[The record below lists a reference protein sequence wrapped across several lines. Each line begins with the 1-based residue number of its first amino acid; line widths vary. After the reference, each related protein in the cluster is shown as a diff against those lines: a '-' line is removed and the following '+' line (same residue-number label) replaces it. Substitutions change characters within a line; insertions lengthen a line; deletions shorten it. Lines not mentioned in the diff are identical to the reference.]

1 MTPQLSPRS
10 TLHSSRSARA
20 SAKPPKSPSGSAQCA
35 GDRLLWVVDAH
46 ASGELSTASALRALS
61 LLLSS
66 DNWVVSA
73 TGIRDMILV
82 AERLARCF
90 RGQAGEEQSEKR
102 ENPRETKNG
111 KPQRHASS
119 TTTADGKDVI
129 PAGDCLTDRAQKD
142 SERVCVA
149 CAASDLWIDQ
159 AQASL
164 RLLRNET
171 NWGRGDMDLLVA
183 AAATGRGSG
192 GGAGSRAAQRRRRK
206 KCREGRE
213 AVSLA
218 ASAHDGDDNHDE
230 TEETGGVGARQP
242 DGNSGDSDG
251 AALVKAVTSLTQAIA
266 ARIRVEANRKQFCLP
281 TLTSLVRRLHRLAL
295 LPLLQ
300 PSSELPPETLSP
312 VSSWLLLVDLFP
324 PLRRVLRDS
333 VAAVLD
339 VLAMKPGTRAFSVSE
354 EEGCFTLKSACA
366 EMLHH
371 VLHQSASLSLFSS
384 SLTSLSSALRSSC
397 FDLAFDENEDLAF
410 YGRSTLCRLTWIFR
424 RTSAAAAS
432 LAASGSSLASTSTAP
447 QDEGQEHQLSFEAI
461 FEQTVV
467 ICSSLFDLCNT
478 FLGSALE
485 DGSST
490 EGRGG
495 SQSTARRFRMQGH
508 QGRQPISAS
517 RASEGGYD
525 ERETSGG
532 LPDAVKHL
540 RAKNEFQRAVRA
552 IQLLRDLLLFGSG
565 QAVPKEG
572 ALGVSLAPFERE
584 GGRFMVV
591 NVSACLGLLR
601 AFLDTVMCVFHK
613 KAEKSL
619 GMSDSHASDDTDEAS
634 SEAEIEALSEPEENG
649 EGKERTPRKRGR
661 DGRQIAVK
669 GNHMQL
675 TNSQGD
681 HGDQKRN
688 GKTLPK
694 WMKDKDRSRQ
704 PNLGISAC
712 GSNTQ
717 KRDQQSETEDE
728 DRSAD
733 PGGDGRKAACQ
744 VPLANAYLNS
754 AESLTLY
761 QHLRLTEA
769 DVFSSP
775 LLEYIFTAT
784 IECVQALLD
793 VTGDAGV
800 MADVTGFASFARTL
814 LQASTIDAFPSMIA
828 ARFSGIICSFLHSLF
843 TTAPFLFPPLAD
855 LSVGWTASVLETL
868 GARLPLDSCS
878 ASPHMPPLE
887 ETSQPAKA
895 FRKLR
900 LVSLCRAVYAEPF
913 FQLGQ
918 VAVSRR
924 GASCSPLGEW
934 RPGAQTGHRNRR
946 ALEGGE
952 EQAEGFSSVDERGQ
966 DSVKKRQRR
975 RRGHEEER
983 RASIFAEQ
991 ASLASLQDN
1000 DGLHLILC
1008 VWRDTCR
1015 LLGLLLTMEAS
1026 RSLRGELALT
1036 RLRGAAD
1043 GMCLDILLSGL
1054 VGPTTSPSL
1063 ASPLADMVVSDT
1075 PSLTATLRLL
1085 HISLAR
1091 GSMPPSQQTVE
1102 AVSTL
1107 LSRLNRFIDGK
1118 RRSLWMGDSCSSPGS
1133 GTAETDD
1140 GRLSVLLAA
1149 IEGIRNCLSLRRSSG
1164 IVSCLPSLV
1173 SENSGVAASL
1183 QQLRHVWKTDLSRSA
1198 KGQNRNERSSFV
1210 ELYRE
1215 TVEAQLILGAIEA
1228 SEEMYR
1234 QSRAQKRAKAK
1245 ASGQQAAP
1253 EGDASDTSKD
1263 SDEESEARDAHGEQP
1278 CLVKQE
1284 HKEMP
1289 QVARGNQVES
1299 VMDDRLE
1306 EKKERD
1312 AELEEEG
1319 NAPAGEDDEPVD
1331 REEEHDS
1338 RNADE
1343 KKASGNSA
1351 VSDASDAGEDEE
1363 SDSEELVSLIERI
1376 RQKEEDDFDGLQ
1388 SDDDGDMDF

>member
-10 TLHSSRSARA
+10 TLHASCSART
-20 SAKPPKSPSGSAQCA
+20 SAKPPKSSSSGSVQCE

-66 DNWVVSA
+66 DNRVLSA
-73 TGIRDMILV
+73 AGSRDVTLV
-82 AERLARCF
+82 AERLVRCF
-90 RGQAGEEQSEKR
+90 RGQAGEERSEKK

-119 TTTADGKDVI
+119 ATPADGRGAR
-129 PAGDCLTDRAQKD
+129 AGDGVKDRLQTD

-149 CAASDLWIDQ
+149 CAAFDLWIDR

-171 NWGRGDMDLLVA
+171 NWRRGDLGLLVA

-192 GGAGSRAAQRRRRK
+192 GGAGSRAAQRRHRK
-206 KCREGRE
+206 KCRESRE

-218 ASAHDGDDNHDE
+218 ASAHGGDDDHDE
-230 TEETGGVGARQP
+230 TEETGGVGNRQP
-242 DGNSGDSDG
+242 EGNSGDSDG
-251 AALVKAVTSLTQAIA
+251 AALVKAVNSLTQAIA
-266 ARIRVEANRKQFCLP
+266 ARIRVEASQKQFCLP

-300 PSSELPPETLSP
+300 PSSELPPETISP

-324 PLRRVLRDS
+324 RLRGVLRDS

-339 VLAMKPGTRAFSVSE
+339 VLAVKSGTRAFSVSE
-354 EEGCFTLKSACA
+354 EEGLFTLKSACA

-371 VLHQSASLSLFSS
+371 VLHQYASLSLFSS
-384 SLTSLSSALRSSC
+384 SLTSLASALRSSC
-397 FDLAFDENEDLAF
+397 FNLAFDENEDLAF

-432 LAASGSSLASTSTAP
+432 LGASGSSLASTSAAP
-447 QDEGQEHQLSFEAI
+447 QDEKQERQLSFEAI
-461 FEQTVV
+461 FEQTIV
-467 ICSSLFDLCNT
+467 ICENLCDLCNN

-490 EGRGG
+490 KGRGG
-495 SQSTARRFRMQGH
+495 SQSTARRFRMRSHREVEMG
-508 QGRQPISAS
+508 
-517 RASEGGYD
+517 EGGYD
-525 ERETSGG
+525 EREASGV
-532 LPDAVKHL
+532 LPEAVKHL

-565 QAVPKEG
+565 QAVPKDG
-572 ALGVSLAPFERE
+572 ALGVSLASFERE
-584 GGRFMVV
+584 GGRFIVV

-601 AFLDTVMCVFHK
+601 SFLDTVMLVFHR

-619 GMSDSHASDDTDEAS
+619 GISDSRAHEDTNEES
-634 SEAEIEALSEPEENG
+634 SEAEIEALSEPEEDG
-649 EGKERTPRKRGR
+649 EGRQRNPRRKRGR
-661 DGRQIAVK
+661 DDRQIALK
-669 GNHMQL
+669 GNHKQL

-681 HGDQKRN
+681 HGDHRRN

-694 WMKDKDRSRQ
+694 WMKDKDRRRQ
-704 PNLGISAC
+704 PNLGISAS
-712 GSNTQ
+712 GSNNQ
-717 KRDQQSETEDE
+717 EREQQSETEDE
-728 DRSAD
+728 DRPAD
-733 PGGDGRKAACQ
+733 PGGYGRKAERQ
-744 VPLANAYLNS
+744 VSLANAYLNS

-769 DVFSSP
+769 DVLSSP
-775 LLEYIFTAT
+775 LLEHVFTAT
-784 IECVQALLD
+784 IECMQALLY
-793 VTGDAGV
+793 VAGDAGV
-800 MADVTGFASFARTL
+800 MADVTGFTSFARAI
-814 LQASTIDAFPSMIA
+814 LQASTIDAFPSMMA
-828 ARFSGIICSFLHSLF
+828 ARFSGIICSFLHCLF
-843 TTAPFLFPPLAD
+843 STAPFLFPPLAD
-855 LSVGWTASVLETL
+855 LSVAWTASVLETL
-868 GARLPLDSCS
+868 GAPLPMASYS
-878 ASPHMPPLE
+878 APPHMSPVE
-887 ETSQPAKA
+887 ETNHPAQA

-918 VAVSRR
+918 LAVSRQ
-924 GASCSPLGEW
+924 GASCSRRSEW
-934 RPGAQTGHRNRR
+934 RPGAQTGHGNRR
-946 ALEGGE
+946 AVEGSE
-952 EQAEGFSSVDERGQ
+952 EEAEGFSSVEERRQ
-966 DSVKKRQRR
+966 DSVKKRKRR
-975 RRGHEEER
+975 RRGHEEDG
-983 RASIFAEQ
+983 RANVFAEQ

-1000 DGLHLILC
+1000 DGFQLILC

-1043 GMCLDILLSGL
+1043 GMCLDILLRGL

-1091 GSMPPSQQTVE
+1091 GSMPPSQHTVE

-1107 LSRLNRFIDGK
+1107 LSRLNRFIDSE
-1118 RRSLWMGDSCSSPGS
+1118 RRSLWLGDSCSSPGS
-1133 GTAETDD
+1133 GTAEIDD

-1173 SENSGVAASL
+1173 SENSGVAAFL
-1183 QQLRHVWKTDLSRSA
+1183 QQPCHVWQTGLFRSA
-1198 KGQNRNERSSFV
+1198 GGQKRNESLSFV
-1210 ELYRE
+1210 ELYQE
-1215 TVEAQLILGAIEA
+1215 TVEGRLILGAIEA

-1234 QSRAQKRAKAK
+1234 QSRAQNQAKAK
-1245 ASGQQAAP
+1245 ASGQQEAP
-1253 EGDASDTSKD
+1253 EEDASDTSKD

-1278 CLVKQE
+1278 YLIKQE
-1284 HKEMP
+1284 RQEMP
-1289 QVARGNQVES
+1289 QVARGDQVES
-1299 VMDDRLE
+1299 AMEDRLE
-1306 EKKERD
+1306 EKEERD

-1319 NAPAGEDDEPVD
+1319 DALAGEDDELVD
-1331 REEEHDS
+1331 REKEHDS

-1343 KKASGNSA
+1343 KKASDNSA
-1351 VSDASDAGEDEE
+1351 VSDASDAGEDED

-1376 RQKEEDDFDGLQ
+1376 RQNEEDDFDGLQ